1 MPDTTTDA
9 QEQADRIGQS
19 WEYLAW
25 RMWCAGT
32 RNLSAIARSLQE
44 MEAAGRIDNS
54 PHDHRNVK
62 RAIQRESKLAREALD
77 GDETD
82 ALMEYI
88 AGLEE
93 QFGEA
98 DRLMRTGD
106 NDNAKLGGL
115 KVKVDLLAK
124 LAAAKGVVTERKAE
138 QHSGTLAIT
147 NVDVAAV
154 VDNAAAATAA
164 CVLLDALGH
173 SADDTGGAGET
184 RSALPVPS
192 GAAPLA
198 AEPEAHGSDSGPDAP
213 PHGDDAAAPR
223 EE

>member
-1 MPDTTTDA
+1 MPDEPTTAAEETCPEPSLTWGY
-9 QEQADRIGQS
+9 Q
-19 WEYLAW
+19 AW
-25 RMWCAGT
+25 RLWCAGN
-32 RNLSAIARSLQE
+32 RNKSAIFRTLKAQYGDAMPKWDDCITKAIAR
-44 MEAAGRIDNS
+44 
-54 PHDHRNVK
+54 
-62 RAIQRESKLAREALD
+62 ESKIARAALEI
-77 GDETD
+77 DETD
-82 ALMEYI
+82 ALMEYV

-138 QHSGTLAIT
+138 QHSGTLSIT
-147 NVDVAAV
+147 NIDVAAV
-154 VDNAAAATAA
+154 VDNATAATAA
-164 CVLLDALGH
+164 CALLDALGH
-173 SADDTGGAGET
+173 SADDTGGSGET
-184 RSALPVPS
+184 RSALPIP
-192 GAAPLA
+192 GGTAPLA
-198 AEPEAHGSDSGPDAP
+198 AEPEAAGPDGGPDAP